1 MPDAPR
7 PRSDSVG
14 ASRPRSDSVGASRPR
29 SDSVGAF
36 WWRDAVV
43 YQVYVR
49 SFASTGSTGMGDLP
63 GITARLP
70 YLAELGVD
78 ALWITPFYPSPQ
90 LDHGYDVADYC
101 DVEPLFGDLGDVDRL
116 LTAAHAAGLK
126 VLVDLVPNHTSWEHP
141 WFVEALAAP
150 AGSPARSR
158 YLFRSAPEGRLPNN
172 WLSIFGGP
180 AWERVE
186 DGQYYLHLFDR
197 SQPDLDWTNPE
208 VLDHFDGVL
217 RFWLDRGVDGFRVD
231 VAHGLRKAAGLPD
244 AADPRVA
251 LLGQGDG
258 PMWDQPEVHD
268 IYRRWHRILDEYGPQ
283 RMAVAEAWTSSPER
297 TLAYAR
303 PDELDQAFN
312 FHWLE
317 AEWSAGAFR
326 GVVAST
332 LQASTEFDSSP
343 TWVLSNHDVVRHV
356 TRYGGGDL
364 GLARG
369 RAATLAML
377 ALPGSAYLYQG
388 EELGLEQ
395 VDVPPALR
403 QDPEFRN
410 GRGPGRDGCRVPIP
424 WSGDAP
430 PFGNG
435 HADPWLPQP
444 PEWARLT
451 VEAQRADPGSTWSFY
466 RRALAARRALTPVDA
481 AEVALVDLG
490 EDVLAFRRGD
500 LLVVLNCAAMPMPM
514 PAGEL
519 VIASTDA
526 ADGALPGNATAWLR
540 LA

>member
-1 MPDAPR
+1 MSLDP
-7 PRSDSVG
+7 
-14 ASRPRSDSVGASRPR
+14 
-29 SDSVGAF
+29 

-49 SFASTGSTGMGDLP
+49 SFSSTGDTGMGDLP
-63 GITARLP
+63 GITERLS

-78 ALWITPFYPSPQ
+78 ALWITPFYRSPQ
-90 LDHGYDVADYC
+90 LDHGYDVADHR
-101 DVEPLFGDLGDVDRL
+101 DVDPRFGDLAAFDALVHS
-116 LTAAHAAGLK
+116 AHAHDLR
-126 VLVDLVPNHTSWEHP
+126 VIVDLVPNHTSWEHP
-141 WFVEALAAP
+141 WFVEALDAP
-150 AGSPARSR
+150 RDSPARRR
-158 YLFRSAPEGRLPNN
+158 YLFRDRPNN
-172 WLSIFGGP
+172 WLSVFGGP
-180 AWERVE
+180 AWEPTS

-208 VLDHFDGVL
+208 VAAMFDDVL

-244 AADPRVA
+244 ADDPEA
-251 LLGQGDG
+251 AIDGQAGG

-268 IYRRWHRILDEYGPQ
+268 VYRRWRTILDGYDGQ

-317 AEWSAGAFR
+317 AEWSAAAFR
-326 GVVAST
+326 EVVATT
-332 LQASTEFDSSP
+332 LDAAVGVGTSP

-356 TRYGGGDL
+356 TRYGGGQL

-369 RAATLAML
+369 RAATLTML

-395 VDVPPALR
+395 VDVPPDRR
-403 QDPEFRN
+403 QDPDFLN

-435 HADPWLPQP
+435 RGEPWLPQP
-444 PEWARLT
+444 VEWAALT
-451 VEAQRADPGSTWSFY
+451 VEAQRADPASTWSFY
-466 RRALAARRALTPVDA
+466 RRALAARRALAPVAPGDV
-481 AEVALVDLG
+481 ELVDLG
-490 EDVLAFRRGD
+490 DDVLAFRRGD
-500 LLVVLNCAAMPMPM
+500 VLVALNCGDAAVPLPE
-514 PAGEL
+514 GEL
-519 VIASTDA
+519 LIGSTPDA
-526 ADGALPGNATAWLR
+526 EPEGKLPGNAAVWLR
-540 LA
+540 LG